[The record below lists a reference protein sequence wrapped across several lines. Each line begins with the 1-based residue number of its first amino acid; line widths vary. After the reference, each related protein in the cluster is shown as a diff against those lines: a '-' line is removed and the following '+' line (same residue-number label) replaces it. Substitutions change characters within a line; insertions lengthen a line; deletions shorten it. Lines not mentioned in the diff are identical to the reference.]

1 MSLPKYAKEL
11 KTNYKGKDV
20 SPEKISSAQ
29 VKFIGSLKQT
39 DINAREY
46 LFEKL
51 FDIFGFKEFTVD
63 IIDNI
68 KSAKST
74 FDRAKSEL
82 IKHLINDVKDTF
94 KTDQADNATLTS
106 IIKDFIERLKPTTLS
121 YLFPN
126 EEHKVLQLM
135 SSIGNDEKT
144 FIERLAKAVTD
155 LRIDDWTVDTI
166 SEFITE
172 LEQIKKSVL
181 EYDQTT
187 AQIDNSAVSANS
199 YKISFIG
206 KDGIEVVKSFDKVTY
221 SDRGK
226 LLYNEIATA
235 LDEMGQSIPE
245 QEKRQI
251 LMEFIEKMCKGG
263 I

>member
-1 MSLPKYAKEL
+1 
-11 KTNYKGKDV
+11 
-20 SPEKISSAQ
+20 
-29 VKFIGSLKQT
+29 
-39 DINAREY
+39 
-46 LFEKL
+46 
-51 FDIFGFKEFTVD
+51 
-63 IIDNI
+63 
-68 KSAKST
+68 
-74 FDRAKSEL
+74 
-82 IKHLINDVKDTF
+82 
-94 KTDQADNATLTS
+94 LTS